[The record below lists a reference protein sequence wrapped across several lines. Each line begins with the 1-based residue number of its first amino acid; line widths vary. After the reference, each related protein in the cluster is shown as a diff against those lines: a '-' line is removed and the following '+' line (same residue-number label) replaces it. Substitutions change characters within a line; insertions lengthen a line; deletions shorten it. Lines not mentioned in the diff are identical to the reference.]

1 MTTHMVLIHDCHK
14 IKGKT
19 RFMGVAVVTLT
30 EILTSPNQLSQSKER
45 IDQSDPVSQVGK
57 RKA

>member
-1 MTTHMVLIHDCHK
+1 
-14 IKGKT
+14 
-19 RFMGVAVVTLT
+19 MGVAVVTLT